1 MSESTSSGSSGFSI
15 GKDLVRSW
23 SELTEMISLRRQLA
37 EAEIRSDVALARWVV
52 VVGGIGLV
60 VVLCGLP
67 VLLVSLALQFENWI
81 GADSHFWSIFLGI
94 VLVVA
99 GALTMWTVWQRFRHE
114 FLGLR
119 ESLGELKEDLVWLR
133 EWVEDQK
140 DSSNDDGD
148 T

>member
-1 MSESTSSGSSGFSI
+1 MSESTSSSSVSSVGNE
-15 GKDLVRSW
+15 LVRSW

-37 EAEIRSDVALARWVV
+37 EAEIRSDVALARRVV
-52 VVGGIGLV
+52 IVGGIGLV

-81 GADSHFWSIFLGI
+81 GADSPFWSIFFGI
-94 VLVVA
+94 GLVAA
-99 GALTMWTVWQRFRHE
+99 GALTIWTVWRRFRHE

-119 ESLGELKEDLVWLR
+119 ESMAELKEDLIWLR

-140 DSSNDDGD
+140 DSSSDGD